1 MQIVGI
7 DVGGTFTDVVALDP
21 DTGTLRAAKAF
32 TVRGDESKGVRACL
46 DELGLGVEGL
56 IRLVHGTTIGTNAI
70 LERRGAKTALLV
82 TQGFR
87 DLLEIGRTR
96 RMAADTMFSLRFRR
110 PPALVPRTLRYDVP
124 ERLLASGEI
133 LHKLDKRAL
142 YDIAKELKQ
151 SDVQAVAVCY
161 LHSYVNPAHEIAT
174 GELLKG
180 QLPSV
185 AISLSHEV
193 VSEYR
198 EFERLTTT
206 MLNAYIRPLMEAYL
220 TDLENSLTKSGAPC
234 RLFVMASSGGIM
246 SATRAKLFPVQT
258 VLSGPAG
265 GVSASILVGRASG
278 LCNLITCDMGG
289 TSTDVTMIRDL
300 RPRIAVDNVLDGLPL
315 KVPQVDINTVGA
327 GGGSIAEI
335 DSYGQLRV
343 GPRSAGAN
351 PGPICYG
358 RGGKDVTVTDANLM
372 MQRLALRK
380 ALGGKISPQL
390 EAVRPAIRMLAKR
403 LGVDDEFKMAAGI
416 VKIAIT
422 KMVASIREISISRG
436 YDPREC
442 VLVAFGG
449 AGPMHAAE
457 VADELH
463 IPSVLVPAFAGN
475 FSALGLLTSDIRH
488 DLVETLLEHNKP
500 EAMPRVAAAIS
511 RMRKEARARLLA
523 EGFSDDVIHYSASAE
538 MRYRGQAFE
547 VSIPITKEN
556 CGGDL
561 PDSALLMAAFHRIYA
576 SLYGHANKDQETE
589 IVNVRLVGAAQTI
602 KPAIKN
608 PTASGEALIGRRMVY
623 FDQKMKD
630 VPIYDRELLVGDEV
644 FTGPAIIEE
653 SSSTTVVPPRWG
665 FRRDEFDS
673 LRLERLT

>member
-1 MQIVGI
+1 MKIVGI
-7 DVGGTFTDVVALDP
+7 DVGGTFTDVVALNS
-21 DTGTLRAAKAF
+21 DTGALRAAKAF
-32 TVRGDESKGVRACL
+32 TVRGDESKGVQACL
-46 DELGLGVEGL
+46 DELGLRVDGL

-96 RMAADTMFSLRFRR
+96 RMAADTMFSLQFRR

-124 ERLLASGEI
+124 ERLLASGEV

-142 YDIAKELKQ
+142 SEIAKELKR
-151 SDVQAVAVCY
+151 SDVQALAVCY
-161 LHSYVNPAHEIAT
+161 LHSYVNPLHEIAT
-174 GELLKG
+174 RELLEK
-180 QLPSV
+180 QLPSI

-198 EFERLTTT
+198 EFERLATTV
-206 MLNAYIRPLMEAYL
+206 LNAYIRPLMEAYL
-220 TDLENSLTKSGAPC
+220 TDLENSLTKCGAPC

-246 SATRAKLFPVQT
+246 SATRAKLFPAQT

-278 LCNLITCDMGG
+278 LRNLITCDMGG
-289 TSTDVTMIRDL
+289 TSTDVAMIRDL
-300 RPRIAVDNVLDGLPL
+300 RPRIAVDNVIGGLPL

-335 DSYGQLRV
+335 DSNGQLRV

-358 RGGKDVTVTDANLM
+358 RGGKDVTVTDANLL

-380 ALGGKISPQL
+380 PLGGKISPQV
-390 EAVRPAIRMLAKR
+390 ETVRPAIRTLAKR
-403 LGVDDEFKMAAGI
+403 VGVDDEFKMAAGI

-436 YDPREC
+436 HDPREC

-457 VADELH
+457 IADELH

-500 EAMPRVAAAIS
+500 EAMPRIAAAIG
-511 RMRKEARARLLA
+511 RMRNEARARLVD
-523 EGFSDDVIHYSASAE
+523 EGFSDDVIQYSASAD

-556 CGGDL
+556 CRGDL

-576 SLYGHANKDQETE
+576 SLYGHANTDQETE

-623 FDQKMKD
+623 FDRKIED
-630 VPIYDRELLVGDEV
+630 VPIYDRELLVRDEV

-653 SSSTTVVPPRWG
+653 SSSTTVVPPGWS
-665 FRRDEFDS
+665 FRRDDFDS